1 MNRGQV
7 KLLLIAAVFAT
18 PVALSYATYYFWKPA
33 KIGNFGELLNP
44 PVVLG
49 DFVVRDEAGKT
60 FAMKALGG
68 KWLILHSD
76 SGHCEAACL
85 KKLQAMRRVHV
96 ALGKN
101 QERVRRIALIDDGKP
116 RDPTH
121 HDGAEGL
128 VWLDATGS
136 ELQKKL
142 PALNSTRNHIYLVDP
157 LGNLFMRY
165 SVDAEVK
172 GIIKDLERV
181 LKASK
186 IG

>member
-33 KIGNFGELLNP
+33 KIGSFGELLNP

-49 DFVVRDEAGKT
+49 DFVVRDAEGKPFSLKT
-60 FAMKALGG
+60 LGG

-76 SGHCEAACL
+76 SGNCETACQ
-85 KKLQAMRRVHV
+85 KKLQTMSRAHS

-101 QERVRRIALIDDGKP
+101 RDRVRRIALIDDGKP
-116 RDPTH
+116 RNPSIQE
-121 HDGAEGL
+121 GAGGL

-136 ELQKKL
+136 ELKL
-142 PALNSTRNHIYLVDP
+142 PALTSPRNHIYLVDP

-165 SVDAEVK
+165 PVDAEVK

-181 LKASK
+181 LKAST